1 MKRNADGGGL
11 CCSFRRSTEGTVGS
25 DSPNSRSKPNRAFL
39 GGDLTFRPVLT
50 FFSFVGAPSLLSVC
64 RCEHATV
71 HIVTVKGQLEGT
83 GLLLPPCVLCVALSS
98 LGLVAR
104 HLYHLVGLSAPA
116 IVSRKEFK

>member
-1 MKRNADGGGL
+1 M
-11 CCSFRRSTEGTVGS
+11 GS
-25 DSPNSRSKPNRAFL
+25 DSGQWDQTVQAVTVSRTGLFL
-39 GGDLTFRPVLT
+39 KGNLTFRPVLT
-50 FFSFVGAPSLLSVC
+50 FFSFVGASSLLSVC

-98 LGLVAR
+98 LGLVVC
-104 HLYHLVGLSAPA
+104 HLYHLAGLLAPA